1 MYDCGSAHGTFVN
14 KRRVKP
20 GVHAPI
26 RVGDQI
32 KLGESS
38 RLYILDGDESLM
50 PEEGLSAAEMKAL
63 AALEAAVEADMQ
75 RELAALKAERAA
87 AREQEAAAKAGSSW
101 GMMDADDEI
110 NERQRAIE
118 ELDWR
123 THDGK
128 FSDKQEKQKQNI
140 RRKEEKISNMR
151 LEVDRIRAKESQQDG
166 GLSSGQSTRISAVER
181 AIETLQ
187 EEIEDADETLNES
200 LRVSLGLQG
209 AVSKRR
215 GRARANSDDED
226 DQSGE
231 EDDFYDRSRTS
242 ASRKRRKE
250 SKKESAQG
258 AAASK
263 TLETAATLWDK
274 RTAIETSIAETEGL
288 IKVTEEAALAERQR
302 TAGLSADGDAL
313 DAYMDEIGASKFTSQ
328 VERLRVTLSE
338 KVSELERVSRLL
350 KYADP
355 TEEFRPGSA
364 KGDAMRKRAAEV
376 EAKRAEEAKQR
387 AEIAEAKRAEELEA
401 RKKREAE
408 IRRQAEWEEQGN
420 LHEKRKFTGGVDPA
434 STSAPAKA
442 KAAVVEDDAGDDD
455 DEGPVI
461 VEDVEQRVEP
471 SEREIEPHSVAE
483 REPVVRDD
491 DDGFLMPHQVRAG
504 LEIRKPP
511 TKAAPSRAAAPSA
524 EDAVMSDIQ
533 RLLDASSGA
542 RFDEDADDDSDWTA
556 PANQSGDGASALNEK
571 FGY

>member
-1 MYDCGSAHGTFVN
+1 
-14 KRRVKP
+14 
-20 GVHAPI
+20 
-26 RVGDQI
+26 
-32 KLGESS
+32 
-38 RLYILDGDESLM
+38 M

-63 AALEAAVEADMQ
+63 AALEAAAEAEMQ

-200 LRVSLGLQG
+200 LRVSLGLQA

-215 GRARANSDDED
+215 RGARANSDDED
-226 DQSGE
+226 GQSGD

-250 SKKESAQG
+250 SKKESTQG
-258 AAASK
+258 AAAPK

-274 RTAIETSIAETEGL
+274 RTAIETSITETEEL

-364 KGDAMRKRAAEV
+364 KGDAMRKHAEEA
-376 EAKRAEEAKQR
+376 EAKRAEEAVSKLL
-387 AEIAEAKRAEELEA
+387 AMVTSLAFSCSFSKR
-401 RKKREAE
+401 R
-408 IRRQAEWEEQGN
+408 N
-420 LHEKRKFTGGVDPA
+420 F
-434 STSAPAKA
+434 
-442 KAAVVEDDAGDDD
+442 
-455 DEGPVI
+455 
-461 VEDVEQRVEP
+461 
-471 SEREIEPHSVAE
+471 
-483 REPVVRDD
+483 
-491 DDGFLMPHQVRAG
+491 FCCC
-504 LEIRKPP
+504 
-511 TKAAPSRAAAPSA
+511 
-524 EDAVMSDIQ
+524 
-533 RLLDASSGA
+533 
-542 RFDEDADDDSDWTA
+542 
-556 PANQSGDGASALNEK
+556 
-571 FGY
+571 

>member
-1 MYDCGSAHGTFVN
+1 MTFGRHPACDVVVEHPSTSRLHCVIQFKANGTEAYVYDCESAHGTFVN

-63 AALEAAVEADMQ
+63 AALEAAAEAEMQ

-200 LRVSLGLQG
+200 LRVSLGLQA

-215 GRARANSDDED
+215 RGARANSDDED
-226 DQSGE
+226 GQSGD

-242 ASRKRRKE
+242 ASRPGGGFARR
-250 SKKESAQG
+250 
-258 AAASK
+258 
-263 TLETAATLWDK
+263 
-274 RTAIETSIAETEGL
+274 
-288 IKVTEEAALAERQR
+288 
-302 TAGLSADGDAL
+302 
-313 DAYMDEIGASKFTSQ
+313 
-328 VERLRVTLSE
+328 
-338 KVSELERVSRLL
+338 
-350 KYADP
+350 
-355 TEEFRPGSA
+355 
-364 KGDAMRKRAAEV
+364 
-376 EAKRAEEAKQR
+376 
-387 AEIAEAKRAEELEA
+387 
-401 RKKREAE
+401 
-408 IRRQAEWEEQGN
+408 
-420 LHEKRKFTGGVDPA
+420 
-434 STSAPAKA
+434 AP
-442 KAAVVEDDAGDDD
+442 
-455 DEGPVI
+455 
-461 VEDVEQRVEP
+461 
-471 SEREIEPHSVAE
+471 
-483 REPVVRDD
+483 
-491 DDGFLMPHQVRAG
+491 
-504 LEIRKPP
+504 
-511 TKAAPSRAAAPSA
+511 
-524 EDAVMSDIQ
+524 
-533 RLLDASSGA
+533 
-542 RFDEDADDDSDWTA
+542 
-556 PANQSGDGASALNEK
+556 
-571 FGY
+571 